1 MRAARMFAAVAAA
14 ACAFACAAVTVTV
27 DPRAK
32 TLRFGEALTA
42 GSEYQVS
49 VAGCEEASVAG
60 AVLALQLGGETVA
73 AAALS
78 SGGGTL
84 SLRTRELAMEF
95 ADMRPGVRVPVFAK
109 LTDAAA
115 EQTYAVGK
123 ADVISVGREWMD
135 TTVLTN
141 VTVARRYAMFI
152 LPMKFHGD
160 AVTYCD
166 VELKAS
172 VANFSAATDSTSRCT
187 FWCHTSRVPTATNDS
202 CRIYA
207 LNVQGEDARAWTRLE
222 YASDVPASEAS
233 PELVLIVSP
242 DCCTRTNGRWLYE
255 LNEEIVWSYVRCTA
269 SGREETARG
278 AAMWRPCAPARWFA
292 SLPAWAGE

>member
-1 MRAARMFAAVAAA
+1 MGRVRSIALFAAA
-14 ACAFACAAVTVTV
+14 ACALACGAVVVTV
-27 DPRAK
+27 DGPSK
-32 TLRFGEALTA
+32 SLRFGEALTA
-42 GSEYQVS
+42 GSEYPVE
-49 VAGCEEASVAG
+49 VAGCAEAESGG
-60 AVLALQLGGETVA
+60 AVLALQIGGETVA
-73 AAALS
+73 VAALS

-84 SLRTRELAMEF
+84 SLRTRELAAEF
-95 ADMRPGVRVPVFAK
+95 AAMRPGVRVPVFAK
-109 LTDAAA
+109 LTDFAAQ
-115 EQTYAVGK
+115 QTYAVGK
-123 ADVISVGREWMD
+123 ADVLTVGREWME

-160 AVTYCD
+160 ATTYCD

-172 VANFSAATDSTSRCT
+172 VANFSADADPAERCAY
-187 FWCHTSRVPTATNDS
+187 WCHTSRVPSATNDS

-207 LNVQGEDARAWTRLE
+207 LNAPGADARAYTRLA
-222 YASDVPASEAS
+222 YASDVPASQAS

-242 DCCTRTNGRWLYE
+242 DVCTRTDGRWLRE

-278 AAMWRPCAPARWFA
+278 AAMWRPCAPARWFSA
-292 SLPAWAGE
+292 LPAWAGE